1 MAEIRIQDGDIIV
14 QLGSLEKIGALH
26 GDVRVPRSAVIAMR
40 VVENPF
46 AEIQGIRF
54 PGTGVP
60 GLIVLGTWRRGKAR
74 DFVCSRRQRGGDCPG
89 SRDSGGDCNAGQSRQ
104 WPVSPL
110 ADATARLHLP
120 RV

>member
-60 GLIVLGTWRRGKAR
+60 GLIALGTWRRVAAGTLQR
-74 DFVCSRRQRGGDCPG
+74 SRLGWTDGCWTSSDPRYRGRKTRSPTL
-89 SRDSGGDCNAGQSRQ
+89 RGQ
-104 WPVSPL
+104 
-110 ADATARLHLP
+110 
-120 RV
+120 

>member
-1 MAEIRIQDGDIIV
+1 MTACSRSHAVGRIENEASIAEIRIQDGDIIV

-54 PGTGVP
+54 QA
-60 GLIVLGTWRRGKAR
+60 RG
-74 DFVCSRRQRGGDCPG
+74 FQ
-89 SRDSGGDCNAGQSRQ
+89 
-104 WPVSPL
+104 VS
-110 ADATARLHLP
+110 
-120 RV
+120 

>member
-1 MAEIRIQDGDIIV
+1 MEASMAEIRIQDGDIIV

-60 GLIVLGTWRRGKAR
+60 GLIALGTWRRGKAR
-74 DFVCSRRQRGGDCPG
+74 DFVCVYRDQPGVVIDIDPAAATYQRVIISSSDPNGV
-89 SRDSGGDCNAGQSRQ
+89 RKLLRK
-104 WPVSPL
+104 
-110 ADATARLHLP
+110 
-120 RV
+120 